1 MAITIWVLS
10 PICNCKIKS
19 WCIRCCSRTECLCG
33 FVIVC
38 FSLSIIKHTVVG
50 LLKMSVIYAICHV
63 KDSTE
68 ELVLFYLSLGNLECC
83 FLAYGI
89 VQYGGWML
97 EKLAAFIFRADD
109 LYIVCYTMFKASNSS
124 MDICFILSQNC
135 MYQGFKLQSH
145 VTDRTLIFTSMTTSN
160 SCALKMEPAGSSKT
174 LVTTYQAT
182 RIRGV
187 ITQNTTVQSITK

>member
-1 MAITIWVLS
+1 MQNCNLQVLHISTFPSHCCTKKEALWLCLRNSVQKAGFIDPWVSVKGNYCKDCCRKFDIFMAITIWVLS

-19 WCIRCCSRTECLCG
+19 WCIHCCSRTECLCK

-89 VQYGGWML
+89 V
-97 EKLAAFIFRADD
+97 
-109 LYIVCYTMFKASNSS
+109 
-124 MDICFILSQNC
+124 
-135 MYQGFKLQSH
+135 
-145 VTDRTLIFTSMTTSN
+145 
-160 SCALKMEPAGSSKT
+160 
-174 LVTTYQAT
+174 
-182 RIRGV
+182 
-187 ITQNTTVQSITK
+187 